1 MVALY
6 IDPSPQ
12 RVKLAD
18 RSRMENRRSPAR
30 QTCLSGSEIAIT
42 RYVNGFY
49 HKGAHAQ
56 GAVRPPEGK
65 SAAPEDS
72 GGEIRGGIK
81 SRISP
86 LRMCD
91 MDPLKGHYNKLRIK
105 HSRLLLQTLGTKCLT
120 LRTLF
125 KRSPPVVAIGSRH
138 AYVFERCLT
147 GRERHLKSVH
157 WNHQD
162 GEFYSVYGG

>member
-65 SAAPEDS
+65 SAVSEGSD
-72 GGEIRGGIK
+72 GEIRGGIK
-81 SRISP
+81 IRISS

-91 MDPLKGHYNKLRIK
+91 MDP
-105 HSRLLLQTLGTKCLT
+105 
-120 LRTLF
+120 
-125 KRSPPVVAIGSRH
+125 P
-138 AYVFERCLT
+138 
-147 GRERHLKSVH
+147 
-157 WNHQD
+157 
-162 GEFYSVYGG
+162 